1 MGTSAG
7 REMKL
12 PLNQSLC
19 TFVKGNFKT
28 IVMLPKYVDI
38 MEWVAVNIF
47 DFYTNLN
54 EFYGVISECCPTL
67 SYTWINQDRKSVH
80 LPAPTY
86 IDYVMTWGKISLQT
100 FPSTIK
106 HVYRQLLRVFAH
118 IYHAHFQHLL
128 HVRSEP
134 HFNSLLAHFWAFGK
148 EYDLL
153 EIKDVKG
160 QGQGVVGIGGLWDKW
175 REMGILD

>member
-1 MGTSAG
+1 
-7 REMKL
+7 
-12 PLNQSLC
+12 
-19 TFVKGNFKT
+19 
-28 IVMLPKYVDI
+28 
-38 MEWVAVNIF
+38 
-47 DFYTNLN
+47 
-54 EFYGVISECCPTL
+54 
-67 SYTWINQDRKSVH
+67 
-80 LPAPTY
+80 
-86 IDYVMTWGKISLQT
+86 MTWVQNLLDDENTFPTKSGQDFPPN

-134 HFNSLLAHFWAFGK
+134 HFNSLFAHFLAFGK

-153 EIKDVKG
+153 EVKDVKG
-160 QGQGVVGIGGLWDKW
+160 GGAQGQGQVGIGGLWDKW